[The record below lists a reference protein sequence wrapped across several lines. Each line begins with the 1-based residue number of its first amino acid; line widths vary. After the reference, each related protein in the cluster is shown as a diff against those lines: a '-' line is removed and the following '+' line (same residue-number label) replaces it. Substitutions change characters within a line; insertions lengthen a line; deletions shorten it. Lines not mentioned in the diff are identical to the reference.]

1 MTRRQG
7 YVAIV
12 QHLQDI
18 HAHHQHELNASG
30 RHMVRRCL
38 VAAIREAIEAGAT
51 ADEVAV

>member
-30 RHMVRRCL
+30 RHMVRRPQRTVHRRC
-38 VAAIREAIEAGAT
+38 VQ
-51 ADEVAV
+51 